1 MMTRKFRPMWIHLV
15 LNGILLTFV
24 AALLLFAVTLV
35 RTKLLQNAQSLGMAL
50 VHSYA
55 LEEEMNRCASDYA
68 RLQELE
74 AEMAQV
80 SRELDEKME
89 RWLYLNE
96 LAEAIAAQEG
106 LHSS

>member
-1 MMTRKFRPMWIHLV
+1 
-15 LNGILLTFV
+15 
-24 AALLLFAVTLV
+24 
-35 RTKLLQNAQSLGMAL
+35 
-50 VHSYA
+50 
-55 LEEEMNRCASDYA
+55 MNRCASDYA

-106 LHSS
+106 